1 MPNSQENEWQ
11 DVGHTTDEGLSVNIP
26 EIDWEAMT
34 EALRDLTEAFRAIR
48 PQMEESFRRIDP
60 EFSGV
65 HPLHHENQVR
75 RIRETED
82 MAVDIR
88 HGEYP
93 RRDGDG
99 TYWYDPSTLHTDEP
113 GVCFMCKTPTH
124 RLDIDY
130 HGHFC
135 GSDECNEAIRRDL
148 EAL

>member
-1 MPNSQENEWQ
+1 MPNSQENEPRP
-11 DVGHTTDEGLSVNIP
+11 DDLNIVLP
-26 EIDWEAMT
+26 EIDWEGMA
-34 EALRDLTEAFRAIR
+34 EAIRDMAEAFRAIR
-48 PQMEESFRRIDP
+48 PQLDESFQRIGP
-60 EFSGV
+60 ESSGV
-65 HPLHHENQVR
+65 HPLHQARLINEV
-75 RIRETED
+75 ED

-113 GVCFMCKTPTH
+113 GICFMCKAPTH

-135 GSDECNEAIRRDL
+135 GSDECNEAVVRDL
-148 EAL
+148 ERLNGGPENG